1 MGFKQARRRAG
12 LTARQVAKKFGVSLA
27 AVYGWEK
34 GTYLPRG
41 ERLPQIAR
49 LYGCTVEELMD
60 EATAEEGR

>member
-34 GTYLPRG
+34 GTSLPRG

-49 LYGCTVEELMD
+49 LYGCTV
-60 EATAEEGR
+60 